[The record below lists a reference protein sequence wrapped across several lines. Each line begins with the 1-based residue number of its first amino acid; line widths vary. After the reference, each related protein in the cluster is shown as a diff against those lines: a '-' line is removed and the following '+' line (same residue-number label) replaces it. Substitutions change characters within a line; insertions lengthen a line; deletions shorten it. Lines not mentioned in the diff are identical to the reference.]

1 MFWLPLYIKETQ
13 GESDNYVA
21 TCVSYFEVGALVG
34 AFLIG
39 IISDLLN
46 SSRYLCLC
54 VSILVG
60 SILTVFL
67 TKMYSGLVIALIGAF
82 IGGSSLVI
90 SIVQPA
96 DIGMRVKGQNSL
108 ATIAGLIDG
117 FGSLG
122 ACLG

>member
-21 TCVSYFEVGALVG
+21 TCVSYFEVGSLVG
-34 AFLIG
+34 AFAIG
-39 IISDLLN
+39 IISDLLKG
-46 SSRYLCLC
+46 SRYLCLC
-54 VSILVG
+54 ASILAG
-60 SILTVFL
+60 SILTVVL
-67 TKMYSGLVIALIGAF
+67 TKTYSIFLIALIGALV
-82 IGGSSLVI
+82 GGSSLVI
-90 SIVQPA
+90 STVQPA

-108 ATIAGLIDG
+108 ATIVGFIDG